1 MPSHGHYP
9 LFVSLE
15 ERVCLVVGG
24 GAVAE
29 RKIRGILPCGGR
41 VQIVAR
47 NLTPWLKNQCDEGK
61 VRLVAEAYHSD
72 HLRDVDLVFAATSDF
87 ALNRRIAEDAARC
100 RLWCNMAT
108 EPERGSFIVPSVVRR
123 GPLTLA
129 VSTGG
134 ASPAVAVQIRQ
145 RLEREFGEE
154 WAILLRLMALLRAS
168 IQGKGLD
175 SVQNQ
180 DIYQKVAGLP
190 LVEWIQRGEKAAFV
204 GAIAEICRPL
214 LGPMELTQ
222 IWNEAWK
229 PSS

>member
-15 ERVCLVVGG
+15 QRVCLVVGG

-29 RKIRGILPCGGR
+29 RKIRSILPCGGR
-41 VQIVAR
+41 VQVVAR
-47 NLTPWLKNQCDEGK
+47 NLTPWLKTQWDEGK
-61 VRLVAEAYHSD
+61 VRLVAEVYTSD

-145 RLEREFGEE
+145 RLEREFGAE

-168 IQGKGLD
+168 IQGMGLD

-190 LVEWIQRGEKAAFV
+190 LVEWIQQGDKAAFV

-214 LGPMELTQ
+214 ISPMELTQ